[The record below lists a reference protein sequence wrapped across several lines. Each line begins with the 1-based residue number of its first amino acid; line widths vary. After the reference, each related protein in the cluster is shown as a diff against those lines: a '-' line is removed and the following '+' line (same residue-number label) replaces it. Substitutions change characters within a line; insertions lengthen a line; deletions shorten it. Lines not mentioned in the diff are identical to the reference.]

1 MNLKIPD
8 QNDVIGDEVFPIAE
22 EIPSIPADQTITI
35 NRKNTAKPIEKNDE
49 VIRAMGRVLM
59 LGFAWSLAEAKD
71 RKKRQDE
78 AEKVASMRD
87 KALLN

>member
-8 QNDVIGDEVFPIAE
+8 QNDVIGDEVFPITE
-22 EIPSIPADQTITI
+22 EIQNIPADQTITI
-35 NRKNTAKPIEKNDE
+35 NPKHTSKPIGRNDE

-78 AEKVASMRD
+78 EAKNLALKD